1 MHLCVLCISYAVCV
15 ICVSYVVCQGYG
27 GMCVWY
33 VMCGVY
39 VAWCDA
45 LVSALLIVGC
55 VWHML
60 HLIVSEIP
68 SGL

>member
-1 MHLCVLCISYAVCV
+1 
-15 ICVSYVVCQGYG
+15 
-27 GMCVWY
+27 MCVWY